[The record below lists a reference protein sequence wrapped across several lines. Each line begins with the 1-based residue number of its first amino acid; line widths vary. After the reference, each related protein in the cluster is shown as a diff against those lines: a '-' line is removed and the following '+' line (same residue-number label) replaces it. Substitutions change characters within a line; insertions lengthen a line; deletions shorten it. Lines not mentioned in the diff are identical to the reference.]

1 MKKDLLKIIERIQ
14 RKKAVGIFYNV
25 DKENTALIVNK
36 LLDENL
42 AVHVR
47 GKFASDKMTLKF
59 RLGNLFKIKKFDYSM
74 LPAAIENKM
83 LLISE
88 ADFIKPTYSDVLD
101 NLSKNK
107 VPTLLIVN
115 TNAGIEKVRKLKCFM
130 SILTIEYDFSMN

>member
-36 LLDENL
+36 LLDEKL

-47 GKFASDKMTLKF
+47 GKFASDKVTLKF
-59 RLGNLFKIKKFDYSM
+59 RLGRLFKIKYFDFSM
-74 LPAAIENKM
+74 LPAAIENKI
-83 LLISE
+83 LVISE
-88 ADFIKPTYSDVLD
+88 ADYIRSSYTDVLEILNKD
-101 NLSKNK
+101 K
-107 VPTLLIVN
+107 VPALLIMN
-115 TNAGIEKVRKLKCFM
+115 SNAVDKVRKLKCFM